1 MQHAHDRWEMHWD
14 PAHSWA
20 LVLAGGEGRR
30 LQALTTTAS
39 GVAVPKQFCSLGGG
53 GSLLHDALRRARVV
67 ADPTRICAIVSEHH
81 RRWWQA
87 LDLGIPSSNLMSQ
100 PRNRGTA
107 NGILLPLLQIVHRDP
122 EATLLV
128 LPSDHYVSNEHVL
141 AMSLRSAMTELERDR
156 SRVILLGITPE
167 EADPELGYVVAE
179 SDIRSGI
186 GAVREFVEKPNA
198 DTARA
203 LIARGGVWNAF
214 IFAAGGRELVRA
226 FEVRCPDVV
235 GEMRHIVTSPNS
247 SARWDRLVQLYER
260 LPELDFSRDVL
271 QRSPQLL
278 RVMTVPSCGWSDL
291 GTPKRVVETVDRFGF
306 LSGAIGERH
315 AASFLD
321 LATQAAHASARVSS
335 QARP

>member
-1 MQHAHDRWEMHWD
+1 MQRTHDRWDTRWD
-14 PAHSWA
+14 DGHDWA

-67 ADPTRICAIVSEHH
+67 ADPARICAIVSEQH

-87 LDLGIPSSNLMSQ
+87 LDLGIPSLNLISQ

-107 NGILLPLLQIVHRDP
+107 NGILLPLLHIVHRDP

-179 SDIRSGI
+179 SDSRSGI
-186 GAVREFVEKPNA
+186 GVVREFVEKPNA

-214 IFAAGGRELVRA
+214 IFAAGGQELVRA

-235 GEMRHIVTSPNS
+235 GEMRQIVTSPDS
-247 SARWDRLVQLYER
+247 SSRRGRLVQLYAQ

-278 RVMTVPSCGWSDL
+278 RVMTVPACGWSDL
-291 GTPKRVVETVDRFGF
+291 GTPKRVVETVNRFAS
-306 LSGAIGERH
+306 LSGATGVH
-315 AASFLD
+315 PASFLD
-321 LATQAAHASARVSS
+321 LATQAAHASTRFSS
-335 QARP
+335 ETRL